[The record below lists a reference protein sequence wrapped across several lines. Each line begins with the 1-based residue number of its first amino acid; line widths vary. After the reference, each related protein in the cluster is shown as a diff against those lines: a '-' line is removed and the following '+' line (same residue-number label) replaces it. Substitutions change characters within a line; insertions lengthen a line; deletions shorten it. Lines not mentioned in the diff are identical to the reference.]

1 MSAAPPFSLTT
12 RYLQKSPVF
21 LSVYYWPPKKLH
33 LHYNHNMLHS
43 LFARRATFPPEGHT
57 FQTGPTQTII
67 IIMIMIIII
76 IIIVTTTTLII
87 ITWGEPCPGCSVSVW
102 GQPPL
107 PGSVLPSRS
116 TFGKIFWQI
125 QKVKIEQGIGWHNIK
140 EKSEVYWCWKVKAT

>member
-1 MSAAPPFSLTT
+1 MSAAPPSSLTT

-76 IIIVTTTTLII
+76 IIIVTTTTPSSSPEGNPVQAVPSQFEANPLSQAQS
-87 ITWGEPCPGCSVSVW
+87 CHLV
-102 GQPPL
+102 QPL
-107 PGSVLPSRS
+107 AKY
-116 TFGKIFWQI
+116 FD
-125 QKVKIEQGIGWHNIK
+125 
-140 EKSEVYWCWKVKAT
+140 KSKK